1 MEGRASRR
9 PTTEA
14 GRGARRSIV
23 NHARRALMLDSQLN
37 QPTLRMRILT
47 RYILGEVVS
56 HALIGA
62 AVFTFV
68 LFTRALDVIL
78 ELVVRNSAPLP
89 SVAEVFFFT
98 VPGALTYT
106 IPMGVLVGILIGLS
120 RLAADSEITA
130 MRASGLGV
138 WYFLR
143 VISIFVVVAWL
154 LALGNSVYLAPRS
167 LAALGQLQD
176 RLKSSQVSFEVQPRV
191 FYEEFPKKVLYVQDA
206 KAMSGGA
213 LWKGVFL
220 ADLTDPSAPSISLAR
235 EGLLV
240 SQGRDTLDLHL
251 TTGST
256 HENDP
261 KNPDQ
266 YQISTFQ
273 TTDIPIQI
281 PPAQNGQEHEVES
294 LHEMK
299 VANLLRNARTADPS
313 TRRLYLIEYHNRFA
327 LPTACIVLALV
338 GIPLG
343 LSSKKGG
350 KSSGL
355 VLTILLVFLY
365 YSISLIGV
373 SFAKQ
378 GHLSPA
384 AGVWLADFVFF
395 VGGAFLLW
403 QSERRPIELAGF
415 RAWFK
420 ASRFGSS
427 GSEAAVD
434 ESSPPGL
441 LAAPQNGEPRPPGVS
456 TGFNPGINHTLSARR
471 RLFNLRFPT
480 ILDEYVLRD
489 FALYFGMI
497 VAAFVMLLLVFTLF
511 ELLGDILRNQVS
523 PITVGEYLLNVTPYF
538 LYYPIAPLSML
549 LAVLVTFGL
558 LQRTNEI
565 TAIKATGISLYRV
578 VVPVLIASTLVAGVL
593 FLSDQFYLPYT
604 NKRQDALRNQIK
616 GKPAQ
621 TYLRPDRKWIFGQ
634 HSDIYYY
641 QFFDPDRDV
650 FGGISVFQFDPH
662 TFQITHRITADRAH
676 WSSSMGRWVYEQ
688 GWERGLSGSAIE
700 SYRKFD
706 ATTFPE
712 LAEAPAYFKK
722 EIKQSSE
729 MSYDELRRYI
739 YDLEQSG
746 FDVVRLRVQLQKKIA
761 YPLITFVMAV
771 LAIPFALSAGKRSA
785 LTGVATAI
793 GIGLVYWMISGLFEA
808 MGNFSQLPPTVAA
821 WSPDLVFGFIGGYLI
836 LRMPT

>member
-1 MEGRASRR
+1 MG
-9 PTTEA
+9 
-14 GRGARRSIV
+14 
-23 NHARRALMLDSQLN
+23 

-68 LFTRALDVIL
+68 LFTRDLGRIL

-98 VPGALTYT
+98 VPVALTYT

-138 WYFLR
+138 WTFLR

-167 LAALGQLQD
+167 LAALGELQN
-176 RLKSSQVSFEVQPRV
+176 RLKSSQASFEVQPRV
-191 FYEEFPKKVLYVQDA
+191 FYEGFPKIILYVQDV
-206 KAMSGGA
+206 KAMPGGA

-220 ADLTDPSAPSISLAR
+220 ADLSDPASPRISLAR

-240 SQGRDTLDLHL
+240 SQETDTLDLHL
-251 TTGST
+251 TNGST
-256 HENDP
+256 HESDP
-261 KNPDQ
+261 KNPNQ

-281 PPAQNGQEHEVES
+281 PTSQNNQEHEPTS
-294 LHEMK
+294 LGELK
-299 VANLLRNARTADPS
+299 VADILHIARTADAA
-313 TRRLYLIEYHNRFA
+313 TRRWALIEYHRRLA

-350 KSSGL
+350 KSSGF

-378 GHLSPA
+378 GRLSPA
-384 AGVWLADFVFF
+384 AGVWLADFVFL
-395 VGGAFLLW
+395 VGGIFLLW
-403 QSERRPIELAGF
+403 QSERRPIELDALRSWF
-415 RAWFK
+415 RASWFK
-420 ASRFGSS
+420 TSSFTSSTPSLPALSR
-427 GSEAAVD
+427 
-434 ESSPPGL
+434 
-441 LAAPQNGEPRPPGVS
+441 NGESPRPALRENVTRGLP
-456 TGFNPGINHTLSARR
+456 RR
-471 RLFNLRFPT
+471 RHLFNLRFPT
-480 ILDEYVLRD
+480 ILDDYVLRG
-489 FALYFGMI
+489 FVLYLAMI
-497 VAAFVMLLLVFTLF
+497 VAAFLMLLLVFTLF
-511 ELLGDILRNQVS
+511 ELLGDILRNQIS
-523 PITVGEYLLNVTPYF
+523 PLTVGEYLLNVVPYF
-538 LYYPIAPLSML
+538 LYNTTPLSML

-558 LQRTNEI
+558 LQRSNEI
-565 TAIKATGISLYRV
+565 TAIKATGISLYRI
-578 VVPVLIASTLVAGVL
+578 VVPVLIASILVAGVL
-593 FLSDQFYLPYT
+593 FLSDQIYLPYT

-650 FGGISVFQFDPH
+650 FGGVSVFQFDPH

-676 WSSSMGRWVYEQ
+676 WSNSMGRWVYEQ
-688 GWERGLSGSAIE
+688 GWERSLSGSAIE
-700 SYRKFD
+700 SYRQFD
-706 ATTFPE
+706 AATYPE

-729 MSYDELRRYI
+729 MSYEELGRYI
-739 YDLEQSG
+739 HDLEQSG

-785 LTGVATAI
+785 VAGVATAI
-793 GIGLVYWMISGLFEA
+793 GIGVVYWTINGLFEA
-808 MGNFSQLPPTVAA
+808 MGNLSQLPPAVAA

>member
-1 MEGRASRR
+1 
-9 PTTEA
+9 
-14 GRGARRSIV
+14 
-23 NHARRALMLDSQLN
+23 
-37 QPTLRMRILT
+37 MRILT

-62 AVFTFV
+62 GVFTFV
-68 LFTRALDVIL
+68 LFTRDLGRIL

-89 SVAEVFFFT
+89 SVAQIFFFT
-98 VPGALTYT
+98 VPVALTYT

-138 WYFLR
+138 WTFLR

-154 LALGNSVYLAPRS
+154 LALGNSVYIAPRS

-176 RLKSSQVSFEVQPRV
+176 NLKSSQASFEVQPRV
-191 FYEEFPKKVLYVQDA
+191 FYEGFPKIILYVQDV

-220 ADLTDPSAPSISLAR
+220 ADLTDPAAPRISLAR
-235 EGLLV
+235 QGLLV
-240 SQGRDTLDLHL
+240 SQGPDTLDLHL
-251 TTGST
+251 IDGST
-256 HENDP
+256 HETDP

-273 TTDIPIQI
+273 TTDIPIQV
-281 PPAQNGQEHEVES
+281 PQQNSQEHEPTS
-294 LHEMK
+294 LHEIK
-299 VANLLRNARTADPS
+299 IGDLLRIARTADPV
-313 TRRLYLIEYHNRFA
+313 TRRWDLIEYHNRLA

-350 KSSGL
+350 KSSGF
-355 VLTILLVFLY
+355 VLTILLVFVY
-365 YSISLIGV
+365 YSISVIGV
-373 SFAKQ
+373 SFARQ
-378 GHLSPA
+378 GRISPA
-384 AGVWLADFVFF
+384 AGVWLADFVFLI
-395 VGGAFLLW
+395 GGVFLLW

-415 RAWFK
+415 RSWFK
-420 ASRFGSS
+420 SWRLKASGLPSSTASLPATALQLNGESSRPALRDGMASRR
-427 GSEAAVD
+427 
-434 ESSPPGL
+434 
-441 LAAPQNGEPRPPGVS
+441 PR
-456 TGFNPGINHTLSARR
+456 RR

-480 ILDEYVLRD
+480 ILDDYVLRG
-489 FALYFGMI
+489 FVLYLAMI
-497 VAAFVMLLLVFTLF
+497 VAAFLMLLLVFTLF
-511 ELLGDILRNQVS
+511 ELLGDIMRNQVS
-523 PITVGEYLLNVTPYF
+523 PLTVGEYLLNVAPFF
-538 LYYPIAPLSML
+538 LYTTTPLSML

-558 LQRTNEI
+558 LQRSNEI
-565 TAIKATGISLYRV
+565 TAIKATGISVYRI
-578 VVPVLIASTLVAGVL
+578 VVPVLMSSMLVAGVL

-650 FGGISVFQFDPH
+650 FGGVSVFQFDPH
-662 TFQITHRITADRAH
+662 SFQITHRIDADRAH
-676 WSSSMGRWVYEQ
+676 WSAPMGRWVYEQ
-688 GWERGLSGSAIE
+688 GWERSLNGSAHL
-700 SYRKFD
+700 SDRKFD
-706 ATTFPE
+706 VATYPE
-712 LAEAPAYFKK
+712 LSEAPAYFKK

-729 MSYDELRRYI
+729 MNYDELRRYI
-739 YDLEQSG
+739 HDLEESG

-761 YPLITFVMAV
+761 YPLITLVMAV

-785 LTGVATAI
+785 VAGLATAI
-793 GIGLVYWMISGLFEA
+793 GIGVVYWTISGLFEA
-808 MGNFSQLPPTVAA
+808 MGNLSQLPPAVAA

>member
-1 MEGRASRR
+1 
-9 PTTEA
+9 
-14 GRGARRSIV
+14 
-23 NHARRALMLDSQLN
+23 
-37 QPTLRMRILT
+37 MRILT

-62 AVFTFV
+62 GVFTFV
-68 LFTRALDVIL
+68 LFTRDLGRIL

-89 SVAEVFFFT
+89 SIAEIFFFT
-98 VPGALTYT
+98 VPVALTYT

-138 WYFLR
+138 WTFLR
-143 VISIFVVVAWL
+143 VISFFVIAAWL

-167 LAALGQLQD
+167 LAALARLQEN
-176 RLKSSQVSFEVQPRV
+176 LKSAQVSFEVQPRV
-191 FYEEFPKKVLYVQDA
+191 FYEGFPKIVLYVQDV

-220 ADLTDPSAPSISLAR
+220 ADLTDPSAPRVSLAR

-240 SQGRDTLDLHL
+240 SQGPDTLDLHL
-251 TTGST
+251 TKGST
-256 HENDP
+256 HESDP

-266 YQISTFQ
+266 YQISSFQ
-273 TTDIPIQI
+273 TTDIPIRV
-281 PPAQNGQEHEVES
+281 PAAQNNQEREPTTLAETKFTD
-294 LHEMK
+294 LGRI
-299 VANLLRNARTADPS
+299 AQTADPV
-313 TRRLYLIEYHNRFA
+313 TRRWDLIEYHRRLA

-350 KSSGL
+350 KSGGF
-355 VLTILLVFLY
+355 VLAILFFFLY
-365 YSISLIGV
+365 YSIFLIGV
-373 SFAKQ
+373 SFARQ
-378 GHLSPA
+378 GRISPA
-384 AGVWLADFVFF
+384 AGVWLANFLFF
-395 VGGAFLLW
+395 AGGVLLLW
-403 QSERRPIELAGF
+403 QSERRPIDFAIVRTWLGSLWLKARDAGF
-415 RAWFK
+415 RTLRSGGAASPLLNRNDE
-420 ASRFGSS
+420 ASRAPSR
-427 GSEAAVD
+427 
-434 ESSPPGL
+434 ESS
-441 LAAPQNGEPRPPGVS
+441 
-456 TGFNPGINHTLSARR
+456 IARQAGR
-471 RLFNLRFPT
+471 WRLFNLHFPT
-480 ILDEYVLRD
+480 IIDDYVLRG
-489 FALYFGMI
+489 FAFYLALIAGSF
-497 VAAFVMLLLVFTLF
+497 VALLLVFTLF
-511 ELLGDILRNQVS
+511 ELLSDILRNQVS
-523 PITVGEYLLNVTPYF
+523 PLIVGEYLLNVTPYF

-578 VVPVLIASTLVAGVL
+578 IVPVLVTSTLLAGVL

-604 NKRQDALRNQIK
+604 NKRQDALRNRIK

-650 FGGISVFQFDPH
+650 FGGVSVFQFDPH

-676 WSSSMGRWVYEQ
+676 WSMGRWVYEQ
-688 GWERGLSGSAIE
+688 GWERSLNGSAIE
-700 SYRKFD
+700 NYRKFD
-706 ATTFPE
+706 VATYPE
-712 LAEAPAYFKK
+712 LAEAPGYFKK
-722 EIKQSSE
+722 EVKQSSE
-729 MSYDELRRYI
+729 MSYEELRRYI
-739 YDLEQSG
+739 HDLEQSG

-761 YPLITFVMAV
+761 YPLITLVMAG
-771 LAIPFALSAGKRSA
+771 LAIPFALTAGKRSA

-793 GIGLVYWMISGLFEA
+793 GIGVVYWTISGLFEA
-808 MGNFSQLPPTVAA
+808 MGNLSQLPPAVAA
-821 WSPDLVFGFIGGYLI
+821 WSPDLLFGFIGGYLI

>member
-1 MEGRASRR
+1 
-9 PTTEA
+9 
-14 GRGARRSIV
+14 
-23 NHARRALMLDSQLN
+23 
-37 QPTLRMRILT
+37 MRILT

-68 LFTRALDVIL
+68 LFTRDLGRIL

-98 VPGALTYT
+98 VPVALTYT

-138 WYFLR
+138 WTFLR
-143 VISIFVVVAWL
+143 VISIFVLVAWL

-167 LAALGQLQD
+167 LAALGQLED
-176 RLKSSQVSFEVQPRV
+176 NLKSSQASFEVQPRV
-191 FYEEFPKKVLYVQDA
+191 FYEGFPKLILYVQDV

-220 ADLTDPSAPSISLAR
+220 ADLSDPAAPRVSLAH

-240 SQGRDTLDLHL
+240 SQGPDTLDLHL
-251 TTGST
+251 TNGST
-256 HENDP
+256 HETDP

-273 TTDIPIQI
+273 TTDIPLQV
-281 PPAQNGQEHEVES
+281 PTSQTSQEHEPTTLAEIKFS
-294 LHEMK
+294 D
-299 VANLLRNARTADPS
+299 LLSNARTADPV
-313 TRRLYLIEYHNRFA
+313 TRRWQLIEYHRRLA

-350 KSSGL
+350 KSSGF

-373 SFAKQ
+373 SFARQ
-378 GHLSPA
+378 GRLSPA
-384 AGVWLADFVFF
+384 AGVWLADFMFLI
-395 VGGAFLLW
+395 GGVFLLW
-403 QSERRPIELAGF
+403 QSERRPIELTALRSWFRVSWF
-415 RAWFK
+415 RASWFR
-420 ASRFGSS
+420 ASRFTSQKPS
-427 GSEAAVD
+427 L
-434 ESSPPGL
+434 P
-441 LAAPQNGEPRPPGVS
+441 APALNGESHPAGRESIFSRAPK
-456 TGFNPGINHTLSARR
+456 RR
-471 RLFNLRFPT
+471 RLFNLHFPT
-480 ILDEYVLRD
+480 ILDDYVLRG
-489 FALYFGMI
+489 FSLYFAMI
-497 VAAFVMLLLVFTLF
+497 VAAFLMLLLVFTLF
-511 ELLGDILRNQVS
+511 ELLSDILRNQIS
-523 PITVGEYLLNVTPYF
+523 PLTVGEYLLNVAPYF
-538 LYYPIAPLSML
+538 LYTTTPLSML

-558 LQRTNEI
+558 LQRSNEI
-565 TAIKATGISLYRV
+565 TAIKATGISLYRIII
-578 VVPVLIASTLVAGVL
+578 PVLIASTLVAGVL
-593 FLSDQFYLPYT
+593 FLSDQLYLPYT

-650 FGGISVFQFDPH
+650 FGGVSVFQFDPH
-662 TFQITHRITADRAH
+662 TFQITHRIIADRAR
-676 WSSSMGRWVYEQ
+676 WSNSMGRWVYEQ
-688 GWERGLSGSAIE
+688 GWERSLSGPAIE
-700 SYRKFD
+700 NYHKFD
-706 ATTFPE
+706 VATYPE
-712 LAEAPAYFKK
+712 LSEPPAYFKK

-729 MSYDELRRYI
+729 MSYEELRRYI
-739 YDLEQSG
+739 HDLEESG

-761 YPLITFVMAV
+761 YPLITLVMAI

-785 LTGVATAI
+785 VAGVATAI
-793 GIGLVYWMISGLFEA
+793 GIGVVYWTISGLFEA
-808 MGNFSQLPPTVAA
+808 MGNLSQLPPAVAA

-836 LRMPT
+836 LRTPT

>member
-1 MEGRASRR
+1 
-9 PTTEA
+9 
-14 GRGARRSIV
+14 
-23 NHARRALMLDSQLN
+23 
-37 QPTLRMRILT
+37 MRILT

-68 LFTRALDVIL
+68 LFTRDLGRIL
-78 ELVVRNSAPLP
+78 ELVVRNSAPFP
-89 SVAEVFFFT
+89 SVAEIFFYT
-98 VPGALTYT
+98 VPVALTYT

-120 RLAADSEITA
+120 RLAADSEVTA
-130 MRASGLGV
+130 MRASGMGV
-138 WYFLR
+138 WTFLR

-167 LAALGQLQD
+167 LAALGQLQEK
-176 RLKSSQVSFEVQPRV
+176 LKSAQASFEVQPRV
-191 FYEEFPKKVLYVQDA
+191 FYEGFPKIILYVQDV

-213 LWKGVFL
+213 RWKGVFL
-220 ADLTDPSAPSISLAR
+220 ADLSDPAAPRISLAR

-240 SQGRDTLDLHL
+240 SQGPDTLDLHL
-251 TTGST
+251 TNGST
-256 HENDP
+256 HESDP

-266 YQISTFQ
+266 YQISTFE
-273 TTDIPIQI
+273 TTDIPIQV
-281 PPAQNGQEHEVES
+281 PAAQASQEHEPTTLAEI
-294 LHEMK
+294 K
-299 VANLLRNARTADPS
+299 FTDLLRGTRTPDPV
-313 TRRLYLIEYHNRFA
+313 TRRWHLIEYHRRLA

-343 LSSKKGG
+343 LWSKKGG
-350 KSSGL
+350 KSSGF
-355 VLTILLVFLY
+355 VITILLVFLY

-373 SFAKQ
+373 SFARQ
-378 GHLSPA
+378 GRLSPA
-384 AGVWLADFVFF
+384 AGVWLADLVFLA
-395 VGGAFLLW
+395 GGVFLLW

-415 RAWFK
+415 RSWFK
-420 ASRFGSS
+420 GSRVDSS
-427 GSEAAVD
+427 TLEAQTLPLNG
-434 ESSPPGL
+434 ESS
-441 LAAPQNGEPRPPGVS
+441 RPPLRDS
-456 TGFNPGINHTLSARR
+456 ILTRWPRR
-471 RLFNLRFPT
+471 WRLFNLHFPT
-480 ILDEYVLRD
+480 ILDDYVLRG
-489 FALYFGMI
+489 FALYFAMV
-497 VAAFVMLLLVFTLF
+497 VAAFLTLLLVFTLF
-511 ELLGDILRNQVS
+511 ELLSDILRNQIS
-523 PITVGEYLLNVTPYF
+523 PLTVGEYLLNVTPYF
-538 LYYPIAPLSML
+538 LYTTTPLSML

-558 LQRTNEI
+558 LQRSNEI
-565 TAIKATGISLYRV
+565 TAIKATGISLYRII
-578 VVPVLIASTLVAGVL
+578 VPVLIGSTLVAGVL
-593 FLSDQFYLPYT
+593 FLSDQLYLPYT

-650 FGGISVFQFDPH
+650 FGGVSVFQFDPH

-676 WSSSMGRWVYEQ
+676 WSTPMGRWVYEQ
-688 GWERGLSGSAIE
+688 GWERSLSGSAIE

-706 ATTFPE
+706 AATYPQ

-729 MSYDELRRYI
+729 MSYEELRRYI
-739 YDLEQSG
+739 HDLEQSG

-761 YPLITFVMAV
+761 YPLITLVMAV

-785 LTGVATAI
+785 VAGVATAI
-793 GIGLVYWMISGLFEA
+793 GIGVVYWTISGLFEA
-808 MGNFSQLPPTVAA
+808 MGNLSQLPPAVAA